1 MLRRASST
9 SSSYDATLSSSPACV
24 WFGARARVPRL
35 TIPTSSDSFSETGT
49 ETPVGKGGTFSPRRT
64 RASVFHVSIPTSPD
78 SSSETGTGKGEPSPR
93 RTRTRVRVPRL
104 KTDKLGFVFRY
115 DDGDRGRKGEP
126 SPYVAVCRVARRVH
140 IIVACCCY

>member
-24 WFGARARVPRL
+24 WFGARVRVPRL

-78 SSSETGTGKGEPSPR
+78 SSSETGTRRQERENLRRVEHVRASVFHASKPTSLDSSSDMTTETEEERENLR
-93 RTRTRVRVPRL
+93 RT
-104 KTDKLGFVFRY
+104 
-115 DDGDRGRKGEP
+115 
-126 SPYVAVCRVARRVH
+126 
-140 IIVACCCY
+140 